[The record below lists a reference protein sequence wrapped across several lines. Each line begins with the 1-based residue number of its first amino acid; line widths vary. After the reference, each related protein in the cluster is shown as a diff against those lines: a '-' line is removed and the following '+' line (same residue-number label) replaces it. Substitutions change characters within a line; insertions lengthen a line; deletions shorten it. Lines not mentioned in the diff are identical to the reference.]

1 MVDTLFK
8 DLNSGSKIYALVKK
22 DAELQYFE
30 GTIVTKGAQRMDMPQ
45 MQSGQ
50 IPMTRS
56 VIDVTYSID
65 GKNYTDAVDITASMF
80 PTEKPGAITLVA
92 TEKEPI
98 IRELRATLSKAEDYL
113 KSVEVEVPRNKKRIE
128 DCKDLISLLDVEYA
142 EKQEFELRLKKLEDG
157 SKETNKLLNQILN
170 KLK

>member
-1 MVDTLFK
+1 MTNTLFK
-8 DLNSGSKIYALVKK
+8 DLNPGSRIYALVKK

-30 GTIVTKGAQRMDMPQ
+30 GSIITVGPQRLDMPQ

-50 IPMTRS
+50 IPMSRS
-56 VIDVTYSID
+56 VVDVTYSID

-80 PTEKPGAITLVA
+80 PTEKLGAITLVT
-92 TEKEPI
+92 TEKEAI

-113 KSVEVEVPRNKKRIE
+113 KSVEVEVPRNEKRVD
-128 DCKDLISLLDVEYA
+128 DCKALIGLLDTEFA
-142 EKQEFELRLKKLEDG
+142 EKQEFDNRLKKLED
-157 SKETNKLLNQILN
+157 SNKETNKLLTQILN